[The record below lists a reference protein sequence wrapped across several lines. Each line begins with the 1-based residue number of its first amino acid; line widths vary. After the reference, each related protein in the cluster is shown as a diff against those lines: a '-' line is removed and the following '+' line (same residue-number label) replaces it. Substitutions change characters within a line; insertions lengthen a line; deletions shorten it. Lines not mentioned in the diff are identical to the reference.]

1 MWAVSR
7 VSMRRADPSITPL
20 LPAASPEP
28 TARCVVGRNLGQI
41 INCSNEADVN
51 TGEHEEGATLEDL
64 NLDTNLKQLSD
75 SDGKSDI
82 VNTTTDT
89 GGICGYS
96 SGVVQN
102 STNEGH
108 IGYPHIGYNVGGVA
122 GRSAGYLSGNRN
134 YGYVEGR
141 KDVGGITGQMAP
153 DLTLRF
159 DTDKIEELRGEINK
173 LGDLVDAALD
183 HVDDSRS
190 GISDRMNKISDYTD
204 DAKSSAK
211 SLTNKTTDWADSNLE
226 KVNKSEAAIKAGA
239 QDAKEALTQLS
250 NVAESVNEEIQRINA
265 ILDTLNSPEHAD
277 EVNSIKESMST
288 ASDKL
293 ASASKKASDALNQ
306 YQTDQNLSNLI
317 NGLTDAAND
326 LKEGMN
332 ALNDAQNKLNDLLQ
346 DPDIQ
351 DKTQEALD
359 GLKTMNSEIEE
370 ALNAMKAALDKLGAD
385 VSGMDLSF
393 NQLGDDFR
401 ADGDRLYAAVGGI
414 SEQLGKLGDQIS
426 DMTGDMIDDFQGI
439 NAQFNKVMNTMVDLV
454 TDVTDTGRFH
464 RG

>member
-1 MWAVSR
+1 M
-7 VSMRRADPSITPL
+7 
-20 LPAASPEP
+20 
-28 TARCVVGRNLGQI
+28 
-41 INCSNEADVN
+41 
-51 TGEHEEGATLEDL
+51 
-64 NLDTNLKQLSD
+64 
-75 SDGKSDI
+75 
-82 VNTTTDT
+82 
-89 GGICGYS
+89 
-96 SGVVQN
+96 VQN

-226 KVNKSEAAIKAGA
+226 KVNKSEAAIKAGV

-288 ASDKL
+288 
-293 ASASKKASDALNQ
+293 
-306 YQTDQNLSNLI
+306 
-317 NGLTDAAND
+317 
-326 LKEGMN
+326 
-332 ALNDAQNKLNDLLQ
+332 
-346 DPDIQ
+346 
-351 DKTQEALD
+351 
-359 GLKTMNSEIEE
+359 
-370 ALNAMKAALDKLGAD
+370 
-385 VSGMDLSF
+385 
-393 NQLGDDFR
+393 
-401 ADGDRLYAAVGGI
+401 
-414 SEQLGKLGDQIS
+414 
-426 DMTGDMIDDFQGI
+426 
-439 NAQFNKVMNTMVDLV
+439 
-454 TDVTDTGRFH
+454 
-464 RG
+464 

>member
-1 MWAVSR
+1 MTGK
-7 VSMRRADPSITPL
+7 MRHAGGILLAAAMTLSVTFSGGSIVYADGDTITISGVEDLERLAKNCKLDTWSQGKTVVLAGDLDLTDSDFKSIPTFGGTFDGGGHTISGLTFDGDGSNEGFFRYVQESATVKNLHIEGTLTPTGTKKNIGGVAGNNSGQILSCTFNGTIDAQTNVGGIAGINEESGSIYNSSASGSITGTH
-20 LPAASPEP
+20 S
-28 TARCVVGRNLGQI
+28 TGGVVGRNLGQI

-183 HVDDSRS
+183 HMDDSR
-190 GISDRMNKISDYTD
+190 
-204 DAKSSAK
+204 
-211 SLTNKTTDWADSNLE
+211 
-226 KVNKSEAAIKAGA
+226 
-239 QDAKEALTQLS
+239 
-250 NVAESVNEEIQRINA
+250 
-265 ILDTLNSPEHAD
+265 
-277 EVNSIKESMST
+277 
-288 ASDKL
+288 KL
-293 ASASKKASDALNQ
+293 C
-306 YQTDQNLSNLI
+306 
-317 NGLTDAAND
+317 
-326 LKEGMN
+326 
-332 ALNDAQNKLNDLLQ
+332 
-346 DPDIQ
+346 
-351 DKTQEALD
+351 
-359 GLKTMNSEIEE
+359 
-370 ALNAMKAALDKLGAD
+370 
-385 VSGMDLSF
+385 
-393 NQLGDDFR
+393 
-401 ADGDRLYAAVGGI
+401 
-414 SEQLGKLGDQIS
+414 
-426 DMTGDMIDDFQGI
+426 
-439 NAQFNKVMNTMVDLV
+439 
-454 TDVTDTGRFH
+454 
-464 RG
+464 